1 MDKEMKNV
9 VLVIVLCIVSS
20 FAIKAQ
26 DLYVVSIG
34 IADYAFINDLR
45 YTENDV
51 RNFNSVMKR
60 HTKNIISLT
69 GKNATHCNVVR
80 SIETVFS
87 KAKKEDRV
95 ILFFSGHGYPG
106 GFCCYDMN
114 PKGRKNGLTYQELQ
128 ILFRKCK
135 SKYKIIFA
143 DACFSGGV
151 RIRGNSNEISE
162 AQIQQSNVLFFLSSR
177 TNETSQEMI
186 QGENGQF
193 TRFLV
198 RGLGGG
204 ADYNRD
210 KLITAKELFDFVSKG
225 VKIATYEKQHPVMWG
240 KYDDNMII
248 LNWN

>member
-1 MDKEMKNV
+1 MDKEVKNV
-9 VLVIVLCIVSS
+9 VLSVVLLIVSS
-20 FAIKAQ
+20 LTIGAQ
-26 DLYVVSIG
+26 NQYVVSIG
-34 IADYAFINDLR
+34 ISDYAFINDLR

-51 RNFNSVMKR
+51 KSFNRVMKR
-60 HTKNIISLT
+60 HTENIITLT
-69 GKNATHCNVVR
+69 GKNATHHNVVR
-80 SIETVFS
+80 SIASVFS

-114 PKGRKNGLTYQELQ
+114 PKSRQNGLTYKELQ
-128 ILFRKCK
+128 MLFKKCK
-135 SKYKIIFA
+135 SKSKIIFA

-151 RIRGNSNEISE
+151 RVENSGGISE
-162 AQIQQSNVLFFLSSR
+162 SNIRQSDVLFFLSSR
-177 TNETSQEMI
+177 TNETSQEMV
-186 QGENGQF
+186 QGTNGQF

-225 VKIATYEKQHPVMWG
+225 VRAATYEKQHPVMWG
-240 KYDDNMII
+240 QYDDNMVV

>member
-1 MDKEMKNV
+1 MGKEMRNV
-9 VLVIVLCIVSS
+9 VLAIVLCITSS
-20 FAIKAQ
+20 FIMKAQ
-26 DLYVVSIG
+26 NLYVVSIG

-51 RNFNSVMKR
+51 KSFNRVMKR
-60 HTKNIISLT
+60 HTKNIITLT
-69 GKNATHCNVVR
+69 GKNATHYNAVR
-80 SIETVFS
+80 SIESVFS
-87 KAKKEDRV
+87 KAQKEDRV
-95 ILFFSGHGYPG
+95 ILFFSGHGYLG

-114 PKGRKNGLTYQELQ
+114 PKDRTNGLTYKELQ
-128 ILFRKCK
+128 MLFKKCK
-135 SKYKIIFA
+135 SNSKIIFA

-151 RIRGNSNEISE
+151 RIGGNSEISE
-162 AQIQQSNVLFFLSSR
+162 SVFRQSNVLFFLSSR

-186 QGENGQF
+186 KGTNGQF

-225 VKIATYEKQHPVMWG
+225 VRKATYEKQHPVMWG
-240 KYDDNMII
+240 KYNDNMVI

>member
-1 MDKEMKNV
+1 M
-9 VLVIVLCIVSS
+9 
-20 FAIKAQ
+20 KAQ

-51 RNFNSVMKR
+51 KSFNRVMEQ
-60 HTKNIISLT
+60 HTKNIITLT
-69 GKNATHCNVVR
+69 GKNATHYNVVR
-80 SIETVFS
+80 SIESVFS
-87 KAKKEDRV
+87 KAQKEDKV

-114 PKGRKNGLTYQELQ
+114 PKGRPNGLTYRELQ
-128 ILFRKCK
+128 ILFKKCK
-135 SKYKIIFA
+135 AKSKIIFA

-151 RIRGNSNEISE
+151 RMGSNSEIPESDIRK
-162 AQIQQSNVLFFLSSR
+162 SNVLFFLSSR

-186 QGENGQF
+186 KGTNGQF

-204 ADYNRD
+204 SDYNRD
-210 KLITAKELFDFVSKG
+210 KLITAKELFEFVSKG
-225 VKIATYEKQHPVMWG
+225 VRKATYERQHPVMWG
-240 KYDDNMII
+240 KYDDKMVV

>member
-1 MDKEMKNV
+1 MGKEMKNV
-9 VLVIVLCIVSS
+9 ILSFIVLIVSN
-20 FAIKAQ
+20 FTVKAQ
-26 DLYVVSIG
+26 NLYVVSIG
-34 IADYAFINDLR
+34 ISDYAFINDLR

-51 RNFNSVMKR
+51 KSFNNVMKR
-60 HTKNIISLT
+60 HTKNIVTLT
-69 GKNATHCNVVR
+69 GKAATHHNAVR
-80 SIETVFS
+80 SIESVFS
-87 KAKKEDRV
+87 KAKKEDKV

-114 PKGRKNGLTYQELQ
+114 PKGRRNGLTYNELQ
-128 ILFRKCK
+128 ILFKKCK
-135 SKYKIIFA
+135 SKNKIIFA

-151 RIRGNSNEISE
+151 RMENNSEIPESDIRK
-162 AQIQQSNVLFFLSSR
+162 SNVLFFLSSR

-186 QGENGQF
+186 KGTNGQF

-210 KLITAKELFDFVSKG
+210 KLITAKELFEFVSKG
-225 VKIATYEKQHPVMWG
+225 VRKATYERQHPVMWG
-240 KYDDNMII
+240 KYDDNMVV